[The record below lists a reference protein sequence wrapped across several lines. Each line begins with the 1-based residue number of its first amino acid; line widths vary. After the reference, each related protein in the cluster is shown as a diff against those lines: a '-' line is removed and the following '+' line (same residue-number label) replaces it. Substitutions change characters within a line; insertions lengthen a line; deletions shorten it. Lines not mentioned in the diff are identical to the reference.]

1 MICKKLQE
9 IIRGD
14 IMLASLQGKEVTI
27 HFIDGTNV
35 CDGILDQIDDKF
47 VKYVTQYQT
56 LVIPITSI
64 RTVSIDIKERQRYR
78 VGFAP

>member
-1 MICKKLQE
+1 
-9 IIRGD
+9 
-14 IMLASLQGKEVTI
+14 MLASLQGKEVTI

-35 CDGILDQIDDKF
+35 CDGVLDQIDDKF
-47 VKYVTQYQT
+47 VKYLTQYQT

-64 RTVSIDIKERQRYR
+64 RTVFIDIKERQRHR

>member
-1 MICKKLQE
+1 
-9 IIRGD
+9 
-14 IMLASLQGKEVTI
+14 MLTSLQGKEVTI
-27 HFIDGTNV
+27 HFIDGTHV
-35 CDGILDQIDDKF
+35 CDGVLDQIDDKF
-47 VKYVTQYQT
+47 VKYLTQYQT

>member
-14 IMLASLQGKEVTI
+14 IMLTSLQGKEVTI
-27 HFIDGTNV
+27 HFIDGTHV
-35 CDGILDQIDDKF
+35 CDGVLDQIDDKF
-47 VKYVTQYQT
+47 VKYLTQYQT

>member
-1 MICKKLQE
+1 
-9 IIRGD
+9 
-14 IMLASLQGKEVTI
+14 MLASLQGKEVTI
-27 HFIDGTNV
+27 HFIDGTNA

-47 VKYVTQYQT
+47 VKYLTQYQT

>member
-1 MICKKLQE
+1 
-9 IIRGD
+9 
-14 IMLASLQGKEVTI
+14 MLASLQGKEVTI
-27 HFIDGTNV
+27 HFIDGTCA

-47 VKYVTQYQT
+47 VKYLTQYQM

-64 RTVSIDIKERQRYR
+64 RTVSIDTKERQPYK

>member
-1 MICKKLQE
+1 
-9 IIRGD
+9 
-14 IMLASLQGKEVTI
+14 MLANLQGKEVTI

-56 LVIPITSI
+56 LVVPITSI

>member
-1 MICKKLQE
+1 
-9 IIRGD
+9 
-14 IMLASLQGKEVTI
+14 MLASLQDKEVTI
-27 HFIDGTNV
+27 HFIDGTCA

-47 VKYVTQYQT
+47 VKYLTQYQM

-64 RTVSIDIKERQRYR
+64 RTVSIDTKERQPYK

>member
-1 MICKKLQE
+1 
-9 IIRGD
+9 
-14 IMLASLQGKEVTI
+14 MLASLQGKEVTI
-27 HFIDGTNV
+27 HFIDGTHV
-35 CDGILDQIDDKF
+35 CDGVLDQIDDKF
-47 VKYVTQYQT
+47 VKYLTQYQM